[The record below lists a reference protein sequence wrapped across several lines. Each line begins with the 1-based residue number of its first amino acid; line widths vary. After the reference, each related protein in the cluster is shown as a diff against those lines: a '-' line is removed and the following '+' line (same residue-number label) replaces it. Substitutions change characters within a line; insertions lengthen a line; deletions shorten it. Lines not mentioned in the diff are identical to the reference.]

1 MEAFFDVTMITGI
14 IAGVTRVGAFVIA
27 SPILKAFPAP
37 GRTAFALAVG
47 FALARPTPPPPT
59 LSGFVVVMATNVGVG
74 IVLGFLTG
82 ILFHAFEVAGTI
94 IDMNSGLNASMIFD
108 PLTGQAN
115 SVFSRGFNLTAAALW
130 LVMGGDRLAVEALGA
145 TVVMLPL
152 DGALSFSAG
161 LTDTAVALVAQMM
174 MAAVQ
179 LTIPSLAALMVAE
192 VALGVASR
200 FAPQANV
207 FALGLPA
214 KLIAS
219 LATVALVVVAFPG
232 AMETSIADT
241 REIVITTIRGL
252 GG

>member
-1 MEAFFDVTMITGI
+1 VEAFFDVTMITGI
-14 IAGVTRVGAFVIA
+14 IAAVTRVGAFVIA

-47 FALARPTPPPPT
+47 LALARPTPPPPT
-59 LSGFVVVMATNVGVG
+59 MSGFIVIMATNVGVG

-115 SVFSRGFNLTAAALW
+115 SVFSRAFNLTAASLW

-145 TVVMLPL
+145 TVAMLPL
-152 DGALSFSAG
+152 NGALSFSSG
-161 LTDTAVALVAQMM
+161 LADTAVALVAQMM

-200 FAPQANV
+200 FAPQANI
-207 FALGLPA
+207 FAIGLPA
-214 KLIAS
+214 KLVAT
-219 LATVALVVVAFPG
+219 LATVFLVVVAFPG

-241 REIVITTIRGL
+241 RDIVITTIRGL